1 MMPLRTVLI
10 ALTCCIRHTSSLAV
24 PDYRRIIKKATTDAT
39 AVVTT
44 CTTPAPA
51 LATSIKSRSN
61 GYAVRHTQWE
71 WADFLSGSQYNILQQ
86 GGTKLHR
93 SSMLNSFASENMGTY
108 VCAGCATPL
117 FSSED
122 KFSSGTGWPSF
133 EKSPK
138 KFKRRNWILSKQSLQ
153 VEKCGVK
160 TVGGTW
166 VTNSTMVERNT

>member
-122 KFSSGTGWPSF
+122 KFLSGTGWPSL
-133 EKSPK
+133 EKSLK
-138 KFKRRNWILSKQSLQ
+138 KVQEEELDPFQAILASRE
-153 VEKCGVK
+153 VWC
-160 TVGGTW
+160 
-166 VTNSTMVERNT
+166 